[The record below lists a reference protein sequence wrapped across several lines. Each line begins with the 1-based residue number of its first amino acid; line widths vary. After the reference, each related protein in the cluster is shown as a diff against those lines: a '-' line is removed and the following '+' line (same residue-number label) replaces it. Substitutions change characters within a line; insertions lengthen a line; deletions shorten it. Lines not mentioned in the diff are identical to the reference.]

1 MFALLDL
8 LGGQWADSNNEGMF
22 GGNSVASNGDT
33 GSGGNFFHGSYL
45 NGHTN
50 LGSMSW
56 RATNWGDSPDYANLG
71 LHTTYPIP
79 NGSGAGRASRIDG
92 EGQRAYRQIK
102 ARYV

>member
-56 RATNWGDSPDYANLG
+56 RATNWCTQS
-71 LHTTYPIP
+71 T
-79 NGSGAGRASRIDG
+79 SGAIMMRG
-92 EGQRAYRQIK
+92 EGERGAESIDT
-102 ARYV
+102 